1 MASRRRPRST
11 RSTRL
16 RTRSC
21 PRSVSASS
29 ELWSRQPISAHSCR
43 CCPDVTAW
51 CTSPSSEGASASPRS
66 KTWSMSE
73 TSCASRSP
81 ISTIAGRSPLSSWP
95 KRKQQKQRIHPR
107 PSMPPQ
113 PPAARSRAL
122 HRGARSDQT
131 SDAVRRTTL
140 PGGLR
145 VVTEYVPSVHSAS
158 VGVWVGVGS
167 RDEGRSVA
175 GAAHFL
181 EHLLFKATPTRT
193 AVEIA
198 QAVDAVGGE
207 LNAFTAREQTCYYA
221 HVLDTDVELAVDL
234 VADVV
239 LRGRCA
245 TDDVE
250 LERDVVL
257 EEIAMRD
264 DDPED
269 TLGDVFLSAMFGHHP
284 VGRPVIGSV
293 ESVSGMTRAQLHSFH
308 IRRYIPE
315 RMVVAVAGNIDHD
328 EVVAL
333 VREHFGSRL
342 VRGRRPVAPR
352 KGTGRV
358 PGRPTLRLVNRDA
371 EQTHLSIG
379 VRTPG
384 RHWEHRWA
392 LSVLNAALGGGLS
405 SRLFQQIRETRG
417 LAYSVYSTVDTF
429 SDSGALS
436 VYAACLPERFD
447 EVVRVTTDVLDGVA
461 RDGITEAECRIAK
474 GSLRGGLVLGLEDSG
489 SRMHRIGRS
498 ELNYGEHRSIE
509 ATLDLIDAVT
519 LDEVNA
525 VAAQLLKRSYGAA
538 VLGPQ

>member
-1 MASRRRPRST
+1 MLRP
-11 RSTRL
+11 
-16 RTRSC
+16 
-21 PRSVSASS
+21 
-29 ELWSRQPISAHSCR
+29 Q
-43 CCPDVTAW
+43 
-51 CTSPSSEGASASPRS
+51 
-66 KTWSMSE
+66 M
-73 TSCASRSP
+73 
-81 ISTIAGRSPLSSWP
+81 
-95 KRKQQKQRIHPR
+95 PR
-107 PSMPPQ
+107 P
-113 PPAARSRAL
+113 PAVEF
-122 HRGARSDQT
+122 
-131 SDAVRRTTL
+131 VRRSEL

-145 VVTEYVPSVHSAS
+145 VVTEFVPSVRSAS

-167 RDEGRSVA
+167 RDEGQSVA

-181 EHLLFKATPTRT
+181 EHLLFKSTPTRS

-207 LNAFTAREQTCYYA
+207 LNAFTAREHTCYYA
-221 HVLDTDVELAVDL
+221 HVLDTDLELAVDL

-245 TDDVE
+245 AEDVE

-269 TLGDVFLSAMFGHHP
+269 TLGDVFLSAMFGQHP

-293 ESVSGMTRAQLHSFH
+293 ESISTMTRAQLHSFH
-308 IRRYIPE
+308 VRRYTPE
-315 RMVVAVAGNIDHD
+315 RMVVAVAGNVDHD
-328 EVVAL
+328 HVVAL
-333 VREHFGSRL
+333 VQAHFACRL
-342 VRGRRPVAPR
+342 VGGRGPVAPR
-352 KGTGRV
+352 KGTGRITGQ
-358 PGRPTLRLVNRDA
+358 PSLQLVNRDG
-371 EQTHLSIG
+371 EQTHMFLG

-384 RHWEHRWA
+384 RHWKHRSA
-392 LSVLNAALGGGLS
+392 LSVLNASLGGGLS

-436 VYAACLPERFD
+436 LYAACLPDRFD
-447 EVVRVTTDVLDGVA
+447 EVVRVATNVLEEVA

-498 ELNYGEHRSIE
+498 ELNFGAHRTVDE
-509 ATLDLIDAVT
+509 TLDRIDAVT

-525 VAAQLLKRSYGAA
+525 LAKQLLSRPFGAA
-538 VLGPQ
+538 ILGPHESKKTLPQPLRTIAS